1 VASDKVIEL
10 DDLEEGDEIE
20 FDPQI
25 TVIQG
30 FSDLISKLDTI
41 IQGHEER
48 IKADLARNQTQLEI
62 LATLQATIRNQIAKG
77 SPKVDLE
84 PLKTVLS
91 EMQEQRAM
99 PRPAWDFEI
108 SRDNRG
114 FMTKV
119 TAKPQGQQLH

>member
-1 VASDKVIEL
+1 MARDKVIEL

-20 FDPQI
+20 FDPQVTI
-25 TVIQG
+25 IQG

-48 IKADLARNQTQLEI
+48 IRADLARNQTQLEI

>member
-1 VASDKVIEL
+1 VARDKVIEL

-91 EMQEQRAM
+91 EMQEQRNL
-99 PRPAWDFEI
+99 PRPAWDFDI
-108 SRDNRG
+108 QRDNRG

>member
-1 VASDKVIEL
+1 MARDKVIEL

-91 EMQEQRAM
+91 EMQEQRNL
-99 PRPAWDFEI
+99 PRPAWDFDI
-108 SRDNRG
+108 QRDNRG